1 MNEICKTCDTK
12 NRLGLC
18 EGKNGNFKYCFRKA
32 GSTDGLEKTI
42 TPFTTMED
50 LYLSCEW
57 INTCFEQGSLKF
69 DDYYYTN
76 DKHMLLLYG
85 KYFGDS
91 KEYPIGFVTV

>member
-1 MNEICKTCDTK
+1 MKFVKLVIQKIVWAYVKVKMGILNIV
-12 NRLGLC
+12 
-18 EGKNGNFKYCFRKA
+18 FRKA

-57 INTCFEQGSLKF
+57 INTRFEQGSLKF
-69 DDYYYTN
+69 DDNYYTN
-76 DKHMLLLYG
+76 DKHMILLYG